1 MATFAEELDEDLI
14 REARANSQHLL
25 GTPMAHAFKNYGADR
40 AKQAKDAALQ
50 AKLADALK
58 TGVKL
63 DEARLNP
70 NAAREYD
77 ARVAADVARAAAAA
91 HGTVSDDDDDDDG
104 GEKPAEAEAT
114 RADCLKA
121 AEVLHRCELL
131 KQEGNAAF
139 RAACAEQD
147 EHKAREVAFDAA
159 IYYLDVLDA
168 IYVAEQRPMAP
179 DQQEAMRTLK
189 LATLLNRGAA
199 LNKQLDWKLSLK
211 ACNQALLL
219 DKDNVKGLYRR
230 AVALAGLGQGAEAE
244 GDLLRVLELAPQ
256 NKDAQR
262 RLRELKKA
270 MKKKPKPPKKAPPS
284 SAEAEDGFTPL
295 SQSSEEAAEL
305 KRMEADYHAAN
316 AAIARARKA
325 HPPPPPPPAPA
336 PTEADL
342 AFAEAVAAA
351 ERLPKPPFDP
361 YDVVGLDGDGHSTGA
376 DFERAFEEDMRRKR
390 AAAASEEE

>member
-1 MATFAEELDEDLI
+1 MATFAEEELDEDLI

-50 AKLADALK
+50 AQLADALK

-91 HGTVSDDDDDDDG
+91 HGTVSDDDDDDDEK
-104 GEKPAEAEAT
+104 EKPAEAAAK

-121 AEVLHRCELL
+121 AECLHRCELL
-131 KQEGNAAF
+131 KKEGNAAF

-179 DQQEAMRTLK
+179 DQQEAMRALK

-295 SQSSEEAAEL
+295 SDDSA
-305 KRMEADYHAAN
+305 
-316 AAIARARKA
+316 
-325 HPPPPPPPAPA
+325 
-336 PTEADL
+336 
-342 AFAEAVAAA
+342 
-351 ERLPKPPFDP
+351 
-361 YDVVGLDGDGHSTGA
+361 
-376 DFERAFEEDMRRKR
+376 
-390 AAAASEEE
+390 

>member
-50 AKLADALK
+50 AQLADALK

-70 NAAREYD
+70 NAARDYD

-121 AEVLHRCELL
+121 AECLHRCELL

-179 DQQEAMRTLK
+179 DQQEAMRALK

-270 MKKKPKPPKKAPPS
+270 MKRKPKPKKAPPS

-295 SQSSEEAAEL
+295 SQSPEEAAEL

-376 DFERAFEEDMRRKR
+376 DFERAFEEDMRKR

>member
-1 MATFAEELDEDLI
+1 
-14 REARANSQHLL
+14 
-25 GTPMAHAFKNYGADR
+25 MAHAFKNYGADR

-50 AKLADALK
+50 AKLADALE

-121 AEVLHRCELL
+121 AECLHRCELL

-211 ACNQALLL
+211 AL
-219 DKDNVKGLYRR
+219 VSSPITPGTRR
-230 AVALAGLGQGAEAE
+230 T
-244 GDLLRVLELAPQ
+244 
-256 NKDAQR
+256 
-262 RLRELKKA
+262 
-270 MKKKPKPPKKAPPS
+270 
-284 SAEAEDGFTPL
+284 SASVRT
-295 SQSSEEAAEL
+295 
-305 KRMEADYHAAN
+305 
-316 AAIARARKA
+316 
-325 HPPPPPPPAPA
+325 
-336 PTEADL
+336 
-342 AFAEAVAAA
+342 
-351 ERLPKPPFDP
+351 
-361 YDVVGLDGDGHSTGA
+361 
-376 DFERAFEEDMRRKR
+376 
-390 AAAASEEE
+390 AAASSPPLRT